1 MISQRPSRWIR
12 KLTAPSEKRLGVSLD
27 ELLAWHKEE
36 IEKTRAE
43 VFEIASKLELP
54 EGTPK
59 TMKEVSDVL
68 FRYAGPR
75 QCRGNVYTCQKLSKT
90 YPCCRS

>member
-1 MISQRPSRWIR
+1 MDPEAYRSLL
-12 KLTAPSEKRLGVSLD
+12 KNRLGVSLD

-68 FRYAGPR
+68 FRYAGP
-75 QCRGNVYTCQKLSKT
+75 CDSAEEM